1 MADKPQPRSPLRWLF
16 DASLLLLGA
25 ALAINW
31 AVGLIAQVWAGIL
44 IALAIGAVIAGLVI
58 WWRLW
63 RRRW

>member
-31 AVGLIAQVWAGIL
+31 AVGLISEVWVAVV
-44 IALAIGAVIAGLVI
+44 IALAIAAVVAGLVV
-58 WWRLW
+58 WWRL
-63 RRRW
+63 RRSRW

>member
-31 AVGLIAQVWAGIL
+31 AVGLISEVWVAVV
-44 IALAIGAVIAGLVI
+44 IALAIAAVVTALIV
-58 WWRLW
+58 WWRHW
-63 RRRW
+63 RHRW

>member
-1 MADKPQPRSPLRWLF
+1 MADKPPPRSPLRWLF

-31 AVGLIAQVWAGIL
+31 AVGLISQVWVGVV
-44 IALAIGAVIAGLVI
+44 IALLSAAVIAGLVI
-58 WWRLW
+58 WWRLQ

>member
-1 MADKPQPRSPLRWLF
+1 MADKQQPRSPLRWLF

-31 AVGLIAQVWAGIL
+31 AVGLISEVWVAVV
-44 IALAIGAVIAGLVI
+44 IALAIAAVVAGLVV
-58 WWRLW
+58 WWRLR